1 MDELN
6 SRPTAGEAR
15 AAAFKKTGAAVV
27 TPTMARR
34 ILRRD
39 ETGLWA
45 DFPNQNGDRS
55 KGPVPLS
62 FLLELDPEVC
72 AALSE
77 GCVMHCLKNIKSAD
91 RRYDMGSRL
100 RRGLMNYLADPHVAT
115 PTLAELDEPFL
126 QRFKAWLDDDKRD
139 GFLANSASRAELLS
153 AVQQSL
159 GQLLSSREW
168 KPRLSPKLHLI
179 TKPYQKITRD
189 IEHTPTLNEPDF
201 EKLYAGAAIDIAA
214 VTELRIA
221 QLDAM
226 DRLDGKSLALWE
238 AGLSPEACAA
248 WLIARCGDAIVPSYY
263 DMGRNDARYQR
274 AVSAAV
280 HEQAERILYP
290 DIDEVAPMILVV
302 CAFFALNP
310 SIAFKLRNG
319 NRDYRIENFGAL
331 RRLRMYPN
339 KRRATLRQRNI
350 VTVTDHPDNPG
361 RILEYLERR
370 TLWMRGARPDLAD
383 RAFLRFSFE
392 KRTVV
397 AFTTSDEA
405 WKLAVGRFAAR
416 HRMDEFTL
424 DQLRPTTLDL
434 VHELSGGNIIAMQGV
449 ATHTTAQT
457 TYTYYTSDAQRRRN
471 RERLGEM
478 LMQMERW
485 TAMGGK
491 IRPDDRPPGLGE
503 HAAATPGFSCIDPK
517 DSPIPG
523 ERRGELCTAYGRCPE
538 CPLALVD
545 PASPRSLAYL
555 IMLNKRITEAEADAV
570 DPVAW
575 HMRWG
580 PVREELVTYWLRG
593 WSPDLLEKARA
604 IPIPE
609 LPPVE

>member
-1 MDELN
+1 MDEVDK
-6 SRPTAGEAR
+6 RQTAGAAR
-15 AAAFKKTGAAVV
+15 AATFRKSGAETV
-27 TPTMARR
+27 TPVMARR

-39 ETGLWA
+39 ESGLWA

-55 KGPVPLS
+55 KGPVSLS
-62 FLLELDPEVC
+62 FLLTLEPELC
-72 AALSE
+72 QALSE
-77 GCVMHCLKNIKSAD
+77 GCVMHCLKKIKSAD
-91 RRYDMGSRL
+91 RRYDMSSRL
-100 RRGLMNYLADPHVAT
+100 RRGLMTYLSEPDVLA
-115 PTLAELDEPFL
+115 PTLKDIDESFL
-126 QRFKAWLDDDKRD
+126 QRFKAWLDDDTRE
-139 GFLANSASRAELLS
+139 GFLANRASRNELLS

-159 GQLLSSREW
+159 ERLMASREW
-168 KPRLSPKLHLI
+168 KPRLSKRLHLI
-179 TKPYQKITRD
+179 QRPYPKLTRD
-189 IEHTPTLNEPDF
+189 IEHTATLNEPDY
-201 EKLYAGAAIDIAA
+201 EKLYAGAALDIAA
-214 VTELRIA
+214 FTELRTA
-221 QLDAM
+221 QLDTM
-226 DRLDGKSLALWE
+226 ERLDGENMQLWE

-248 WLIARCGDAIVPSYY
+248 WLDARCGDAIVPSYY
-263 DMGRNDARYQR
+263 EMGRNDARYAR
-274 AVSAAV
+274 AVTAAV
-280 HEQAERILYP
+280 HEEAERILYP
-290 DIDEVAPMILVV
+290 DIDEIAPMLLVV

-310 SIAFKLRNG
+310 ATAFKLRTG
-319 NRDYRIENFGAL
+319 NRDYKIEDLGDL

-339 KRRATLRQRNI
+339 KRRASLRQRNI
-350 VTVTDHPDNPG
+350 VTVTEHPDNPG

-370 TLWMRGARPDLAD
+370 TSRLRRARPDLKD

-397 AFTTSDEA
+397 SFTTSDDS
-405 WKLAVGRFAAR
+405 WKKAIGRFAAR
-416 HRMDEFTL
+416 HRMEEFTL

-449 ATHTTAQT
+449 ATHTSAQT

-485 TAMGGK
+485 ASMGGK
-491 IRPDDRPPGLGE
+491 IRPEDRPTGLAE

-523 ERRGELCTAYGRCPE
+523 ERCGELCTAYGRCPE

-545 PASPRSLAYL
+545 PSSPRSLAYL

-575 HMRWG
+575 HMRWA

-593 WSPDLLEKARA
+593 WPKDLHEKARA